1 MSLHIKDRSFTD
13 DQGRTLDFLLMDGAD
28 PMTCIY
34 DFEVE
39 FSVSFSNSIAA
50 TKSNAIND
58 ELTLTTGEWEDFGFV
73 EGAGISGNYIDP
85 GGSSQ
90 SIPGGTTID
99 FIDGP
104 FIRLSASI
112 PGPDGTIT
120 SGKFVCDAAPE
131 GVNFFF
137 NLVQNSGPES
147 PQSLVDNEQQR
158 FEVEIPS
165 GMTVGTTVAFDQ
177 LGNHSGG
184 SSMFPTLTRL
194 ADDGTKKNYRIFTQ
208 FKGWLVGAEMRDQ
221 YFGGGN
227 AVKPWIRLEIIPQF
241 QNPGIKI
248 STTHAPDA
256 ANTGHFDEVY
266 NGGLPPYACTE
277 MIWEDDDGNILQD
290 FDHTKPNVFTV
301 RYDGVFT
308 AASKSNICFF
318 WDPIDESFYKNQPN
332 SMEFNRAMIISLSA
346 IDIGGPIAISGH
358 ARPDGARVDLE
369 NFEFIQFGTYAIF
382 TGRIVPNSAFSSFI
396 ESQPADPSLVNSNRR
411 YRFAFKLQDPSL
423 TDNFI
428 KASWVTADYGEMTR
442 DMRALGPW
450 EDGVT
455 IQMFDHVKEVT
466 TTTITEDDLLFK
478 GRFRIPKSNSDFTG
492 FALKFLAVKDDG
504 EQFTLDS
511 FSVNLFDYPQL
522 PDGTRPVNTTQ
533 AQPFRL
539 PPLSEK
545 REISIFRDVTI
556 DNVPGY
562 GIGFEFG
569 QLMRWQYWIAQLNA
583 SLDFFGT
590 NGEGKN
596 QNWQH
601 YQNADWTLYFALEI
615 QSLDGSYENRIPMP
629 ILDYDVWTGI
639 SDIRFELIDGTP
651 ITQPILGE
659 VVRVIAQHTLN
670 NPEEWRTLPWGQ
682 ITVEPF
688 EGPANS
694 RPMSSTYLPTAPD
707 PSNPLQPEN
716 GQVGLRRVM
725 IGTDTVEFSCLFDA
739 SQIDISRGISFTSRV
754 EGQIDG
760 GIVRRN
766 RTKETF
772 GVSVKPIMITEE
784 NRGWD
789 ECCDPFLTLANPD
802 SLNSWEN
809 DQNSAWEKG
818 DTVTFE
824 LRRYDGT
831 LATTQPA
838 AIAFPNEPNAFYC
851 TINWRN
857 VFVEAEDGP
866 GCYRL
871 FVISEYAGLTA
882 SKLWGEYAL
891 AKYETDP
898 NNAKI
903 APQLKTVRIMSVF
916 NDNNTLYGINFTGA
930 KVVDTIRFKGRFGY
944 FNPNTQV
951 DNVEYT
957 DGAMQKVRRE
967 NLTNYTLRVD
977 LAGHKIVERL
987 VNDHFLAE
995 NACWISDHNPDNYK
1009 YYLDFPVI
1017 FTEAVEPEHF
1027 PGTRMVK
1034 IGAKYEGKVRRS
1046 KTHWLENNPAAA
1058 DIFPPAIQA
1067 STALVINSAVPPTFS
1082 ASFSTSSPYILPNT
1096 DVNVYEMVAGVPV
1109 LVDTFTYPTLEPLT
1123 ELTIDL

>member
-1 MSLHIKDRSFTD
+1 MSVLVIARSYFD
-13 DQGRTLDFLLMDGAD
+13 DQDRELPFPLFDGAD
-28 PMTCIY
+28 PMSCTHDIA
-34 DFEVE
+34 VE
-39 FSVSFSNSIAA
+39 FSATLSNSMAA
-50 TKSNAIND
+50 DKQND
-58 ELTLTTGEWEDFGFV
+58 EITLTSSNWEQWGFI
-73 EGAGISGNYIDP
+73 EGAPIT
-85 GGSSQ
+85 GSYTDSDGAAQ
-90 SIPGGTTID
+90 TVPGGTTIL
-99 FIDGP
+99 FVDGP
-104 FIRLSASI
+104 FMRLSASL
-112 PGPDGTIT
+112 PGSDGVITI
-120 SGKFVCDAAPE
+120 GRFVCDADPE

-137 NLVQNSGPES
+137 NLVKNNGPEV
-147 PQSLVDNEQQR
+147 PESLIDSEMQR
-158 FEVEIPS
+158 FEVDLPS
-165 GMTVGTTVAFDQ
+165 PFGIGDFAVFSQ
-177 LGNHSGG
+177 LGNRSGG
-184 SSMFPTLTRL
+184 SAMFPTILRL
-194 ADDGTKKNYRIFTQ
+194 ADDGDRKVFRIFTQ
-208 FKGWLVGAEMRDQ
+208 FASWLIGAEMRDL
-221 YFGGGN
+221 YYAAGN
-227 AVKPWIRLEIIPQF
+227 CVKPWIRVEFMPQF
-241 QNPGIKI
+241 QNTGIKI
-248 STTHAPDA
+248 STTYSPDE
-256 ANTGHFDEVY
+256 ANTGFFDEVY
-266 NGGLPPYACTE
+266 NGGVPDYTLVQ
-277 MIWEDDDGNILQD
+277 MDWEDDDGNVMQE
-290 FDHTKPNVFTV
+290 FDHTKPSKFTV
-301 RYDGVFT
+301 RYNGVFT
-308 AASKSNICFF
+308 AASKFNVCFF
-318 WDPIDESFYKNQPN
+318 WDPIIESFYKNQPN
-332 SMEFNRAMIISLSA
+332 SMEFNRAMIVSNDALPVGTTALLS
-346 IDIGGPIAISGH
+346 GLL
-358 ARPDGARVDLE
+358 RPDGAGVNLTNM
-369 NFEFIQFGTYAIF
+369 NFSQFGTYAIF
-382 TGRIVPNSAFSSFI
+382 TGRFVPNAAFGTFI
-396 ESQPADPSLVNSNRR
+396 DSQPADPSLFNSNRR
-411 YRFAFKLQDPSL
+411 YRFAFKLQDPAL
-423 TDNFI
+423 TDNYI
-428 KASWVTADYGEMTR
+428 KASWITARYGEMTR
-442 DMRALGPW
+442 NSRPIGAW
-450 EDGVT
+450 EDAVL
-455 IQMFDHVKEVT
+455 IQMFDHVKNLT
-466 TTTITEDDLLFK
+466 TVTITEDDLLFK
-478 GRFRIPKSNSDFTG
+478 GRFRIPKSNSNFTG
-492 FALKFLAVKDDG
+492 FALKFIAVKDDG
-504 EQFTLDS
+504 EEFTLDS

-545 REISIFRDVTI
+545 REIRISRDVTL

-601 YQNADWTLYFALEI
+601 YQNADWTLYFAFEL
-615 QSLDGSYENRIPMP
+615 QTVDGNYENRLPMP
-629 ILDYDVWTGI
+629 ILDYDVWTGS

-659 VVRVIAQHTLN
+659 VVRMIGRHVLES
-670 NPEEWRTLPWGQ
+670 PEEWRTIPWGQ

-694 RPMSSTYLPTAPD
+694 RTMSSTYLPTAPD

-716 GQVGLRRVM
+716 GQIGCKRVM
-725 IGTDTVEFSCLFDA
+725 IGADTVEFSCLFDA
-739 SQIDISRGISFTSRV
+739 SQIDITRGISFTSRV

-760 GIVRRN
+760 AVVRRN
-766 RTKETF
+766 RTKQSF

-831 LATTQPA
+831 LATTQPVSV
-838 AIAFPNEPNAFYC
+838 AFPNEANAYYC

-857 VFVEAEDGP
+857 VFVEVEDGP

-871 FVISEYAGLTA
+871 FVTSEYAGLTA

-891 AKYETDP
+891 SQYETDP
-898 NNAKI
+898 NNWKI

-951 DNVEYT
+951 DNVEYA

-977 LAGHKIVERL
+977 LAGHKIVERI

-1017 FTEAVEPEHF
+1017 FTEAIEPEHF
-1027 PGTRMVK
+1027 PGTRQVK

-1058 DIFPPAIQA
+1058 DIYPPAIGA
-1067 STALVINSAVPPTFS
+1067 PSIATVINSAFDVI
-1082 ASFSTSSPYILPNT
+1082 AVFSTESPYELEDTVIIFN
-1096 DVNVYEMVAGVPV
+1096 VNGIFNASVTVPSMV
-1109 LVDTFTYPTLEPLT
+1109 DHTFNVS
-1123 ELTIDL
+1123 